1 MKEEKNYDVLVSVK
15 CFVRVSAENKEEAV
29 KMAENG
35 SLADLFPNDISID
48 DIVEVSY
55 GGRVFDADND

>member
-1 MKEEKNYDVLVSVK
+1 MEEEKKYDVLVSVK
-15 CFVRVSAENKEEAV
+15 CFVRVSAENEEEAV